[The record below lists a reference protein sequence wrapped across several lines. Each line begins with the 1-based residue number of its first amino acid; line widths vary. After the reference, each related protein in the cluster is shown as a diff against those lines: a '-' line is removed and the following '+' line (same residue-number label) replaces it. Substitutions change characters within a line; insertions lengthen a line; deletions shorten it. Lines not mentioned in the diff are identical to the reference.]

1 MFVPLPFLGP
11 LSFHIRRQLQRVLHS
26 SYPQLEFRFVFQNK
40 NTLATLFPFKDKIP
54 RELQSFVVYKYECCC
69 SATYIGMTTCNL
81 FKRVAEHRGI
91 SPRTGNKLA
100 SQPYSAIREHSL
112 KHHHPIEPERFNIL
126 RAAQTEHSLRIFE
139 ALHIKFDKPSLN
151 RQMDLDQLLIM

>member
-1 MFVPLPFLGP
+1 M
-11 LSFHIRRQLQRVLHS
+11 LQISLACCTGREHPGILH
-26 SYPQLEFRFVFQNK
+26 
-40 NTLATLFPFKDKIP
+40 P
-54 RELQSFVVYKYECCC
+54 RLQPFVVYKYECCC

-112 KHHHPIEPERFNIL
+112 KHHHPIELKRFNIL
-126 RAAQTEHSLRIFE
+126 RTAQTEHSLRIFE
-139 ALHIKFDKPSLN
+139 ALHIKYDKPSLN
-151 RQMDLDQLLIM
+151 RQMDLDQLLIV